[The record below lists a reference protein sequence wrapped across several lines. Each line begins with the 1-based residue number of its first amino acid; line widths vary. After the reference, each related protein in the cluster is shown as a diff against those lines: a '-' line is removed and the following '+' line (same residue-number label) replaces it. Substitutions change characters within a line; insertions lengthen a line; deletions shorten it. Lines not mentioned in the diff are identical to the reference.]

1 MEELQLINLEQADIT
16 TWNFEE
22 IKEELSRVLAE
33 YKNTVYTDNTIKTA
47 KNDKSTLAKAKKVVE
62 EQRKAY
68 KAKCLEPY
76 EAIEPKIKELVSMIE
91 EQRSLIDDVVKDYT
105 ERQKKEKENDVKKYY
120 DKKAFVLGNLAD
132 ALYDKIL
139 DGKWLNASTSKS
151 KYEEEI
157 QIAINK
163 VLDDINAIKAMNSPY
178 SETLIEKYVETLS
191 VDEVKNKLEELET
204 AASRAGLNINS
215 LEVASVKEAK
225 PVEIKTNEAE
235 GINVKVYANQ
245 NQMRQICDFMK
256 AIGVRYEM

>member
-1 MEELQLINLEQADIT
+1 M
-16 TWNFEE
+16 
-22 IKEELSRVLAE
+22 
-33 YKNTVYTDNTIKTA
+33 
-47 KNDKSTLAKAKKVVE
+47 
-62 EQRKAY
+62 
-68 KAKCLEPY
+68 
-76 EAIEPKIKELVSMIE
+76 
-91 EQRSLIDDVVKDYT
+91 
-105 ERQKKEKENDVKKYY
+105 
-120 DKKAFVLGNLAD
+120 
-132 ALYDKIL
+132 
-139 DGKWLNASTSKS
+139 NASTSKS